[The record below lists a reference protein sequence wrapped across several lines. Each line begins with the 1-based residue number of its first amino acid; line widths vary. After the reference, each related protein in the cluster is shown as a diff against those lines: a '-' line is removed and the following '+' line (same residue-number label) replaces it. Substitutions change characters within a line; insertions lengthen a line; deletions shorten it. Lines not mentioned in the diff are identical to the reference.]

1 MDTKINESSHKSWNN
16 SYLLDIPMID
26 KQHINFFKLFD
37 KLMLMSKE
45 NDSYENINEVILE
58 LEKYTYN
65 HFNTEESLMRNA
77 NVENIDFHILQHKLF
92 IDKVEEFKL
101 AYTYRNMILVD
112 QMVVFMRKW
121 FLMHISEVDRNYANT
136 VREYLEKRNQ

>member
-65 HFNTEESLMRNA
+65 HFNTEEALMRNA
-77 NVENIDFHILQHKLF
+77 NVENIDFHVLQHKLF